1 MTNYPNDVMLY
12 DRLTPEQLSKL
23 DERSKLYPVTTG
35 ELIEALKTK
44 QFIIQLTVGEA
55 MEVSTILDMQMS
67 IGTVYESFGL

>member
-1 MTNYPNDVMLY
+1 MTNYQEGVMLY

-23 DERSKLYPVTTG
+23 DERSKLYPVTTD

-55 MEVSTILDMQMS
+55 MEVSTILDMKMS

>member
-23 DERSKLYPVTTG
+23 NERSKLYPVTTD
-35 ELIEALKTK
+35 ELIEALKIK

-55 MEVSTILDMQMS
+55 MQVSTILDMKMS
-67 IGTVYESFGL
+67 MGTIYESFGL

>member
-23 DERSKLYPVTTG
+23 DERSKLYPVTTD

-55 MEVSTILDMQMS
+55 MEVSTILDMKMS

>member
-1 MTNYPNDVMLY
+1 MTNYQEGVMLY

-23 DERSKLYPVTTG
+23 NERSKLYPGITD

-55 MEVSTILDMQMS
+55 MQVSTILDMKMS
-67 IGTVYESFGL
+67 IGTIYESFGI

>member
-23 DERSKLYPVTTG
+23 DERSKLYPITAS

-55 MEVSTILDMQMS
+55 MEVSTILDMKMS
-67 IGTVYESFGL
+67 IGTVYESFGI

>member
-1 MTNYPNDVMLY
+1 MTNYPNYVMLY
-12 DRLTPEQLSKL
+12 YRLTLEQLSKL

>member
-1 MTNYPNDVMLY
+1 MTTYQEGVMLY

-23 DERSKLYPVTTG
+23 NERSKLYPVTAG

-55 MEVSTILDMQMS
+55 MQVSTILDMKMS

>member
-23 DERSKLYPVTTG
+23 DERSKLYPVTAG

>member
-1 MTNYPNDVMLY
+1 MTNYQEGVMLY
-12 DRLTPEQLSKL
+12 DRLKPEQLSKL

-55 MEVSTILDMQMS
+55 MEISTILNMKMS
-67 IGTVYESFGL
+67 IGTVYESFGI